1 MLTQGP
7 APNPKHKSNISSFLN
22 TYNFIRLSHLCQQLY
37 HHFIIINDEE
47 GWDMWGWLIYIRV
60 WVEGQGMGIVS

>member
-7 APNPKHKSNISSFLN
+7 APDPKHKSNISSFLN

-47 GWDMWGWLIYIRV
+47 GWDMWG
-60 WVEGQGMGIVS
+60 